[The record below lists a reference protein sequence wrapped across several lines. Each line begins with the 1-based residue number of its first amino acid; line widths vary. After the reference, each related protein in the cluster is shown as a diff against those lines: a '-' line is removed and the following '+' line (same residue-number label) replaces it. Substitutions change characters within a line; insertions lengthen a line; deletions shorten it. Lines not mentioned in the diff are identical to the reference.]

1 MRAVIDTSVWVS
13 AILNPSGPPA
23 RVLNAL
29 VNNQFSL
36 VISDPL
42 LAELAEV
49 MTRPRLVQRYNLTP
63 EKTHAVLLVLQD
75 GELTAV
81 TGSVRVCRDPDDD
94 MVIGTATNGHADVLV
109 SRDDELKRSP
119 EVAATLSEHGIQV
132 LSIQHSTTPW
142 SSWSRNQAT
151 EPSLLAQR
159 TPSQPSARSSD
170 EAAGRSPADI
180 YGHLATDLQWEPPI
194 RMDGC
199 LDTVIGTPG

>member
-13 AILNPSGPPA
+13 AILIPSGPPA
-23 RVLNAL
+23 MALNAL

-36 VISDPL
+36 VTSDPL

-94 MVIGTATNGHADVLV
+94 MVIETAINGHADVLV
-109 SRDDELKRSP
+109 SRDDDLKRSP
-119 EVAATLSEHGIQV
+119 EVAATLNKHGIQV
-132 LSIQHSTTPW
+132 LSVRRFLDALAESVTH
-142 SSWSRNQAT
+142 QAT
-151 EPSLLAQR
+151 EPAS
-159 TPSQPSARSSD
+159 
-170 EAAGRSPADI
+170 
-180 YGHLATDLQWEPPI
+180 
-194 RMDGC
+194 
-199 LDTVIGTPG
+199 